1 VTNSGDPTA
10 DLHELELGPIWES
23 LQERYGSKID
33 PRASLTLDP
42 RELGTEADVVLEAD
56 VGVLEPV
63 RLSGDCPSYEPRG
76 VLGRGGMG
84 EVSLARERSL
94 RRDVALKRAD
104 ASDGAQRALL
114 REALLLGALEHPNIV
129 PVHRLASDEA
139 GRPVLVMKR
148 IAGSSW
154 QDLLEDPN
162 HSTWSSL
169 PPDPLAA
176 NLQIFTQVC
185 SAVHYAHSRGVLHR
199 DIKPNNVMVG
209 EFGEV
214 YLVDWGLGL
223 RLEER
228 AETPAG
234 VVGTPAYMAPEMLHE
249 PLGLSRQTDVY
260 LLGST
265 LHQVLTGT
273 PRHSG
278 ESPYNVLVRVLRS
291 EPYDY
296 GDGVPRELAEL
307 CNAATGRDPTQRP
320 ESAAELRRAVE
331 LFLEHRGSDD
341 LAERAS
347 EKLAQLEEL
356 YAGQGAL
363 EEASSEEAPALFA
376 AARFGFGQALEIWPE
391 NARAQAGL
399 QRCLEATI
407 EHELSQGRGA
417 LAKSLLA
424 DLPEARPELAA
435 RVSAQAEEEAG
446 ARARLTQLEAELDPT
461 RGARTRAWAAAGLAI
476 PVYGAAA
483 LLAGAVVTKR
493 LLFTY
498 AVAAAF
504 TTLVGALLAV
514 HLWIGRAWLL
524 ATRPNRLVVG
534 ACAAGWGACVLN
546 VAVCWAYEI
555 YAWVMILNVGLILTM
570 IAMQLALAVDRRLWV
585 AAGLGAG
592 ACLSGLFLPAGSDPI
607 LVHVVTG
614 LVVSLYVVAIWR
626 KNGPGEVT

>member
-1 VTNSGDPTA
+1 VTDPRDPTA

-23 LQERYGSKID
+23 LQERYGSQID

-56 VGVLEPV
+56 VGLLEPV
-63 RLSGDCPSYEPRG
+63 RLSGESASYTPCG
-76 VLGRGGMG
+76 LLGRGGMG
-84 EVSLARERSL
+84 EVSLARERVL
-94 RRDVALKRAD
+94 RREVALKRAD

-162 HSTWSSL
+162 HLTWDAL
-169 PPDPLAA
+169 PPDRLAA
-176 NLQIFTQVC
+176 NLQVFTQVC
-185 SAVHYAHSRGVLHR
+185 GAVHYAHSRGVLHR
-199 DIKPNNVMVG
+199 DIKPNNVMIG

-223 RLEER
+223 RLDER

-291 EPYDY
+291 DPYDY
-296 GDGVPRELAEL
+296 PPEVPRELAAL
-307 CNAATGRDPTQRP
+307 CNAATGRDPARRP

-331 LFLEHRGSDD
+331 RFLEHRGSED
-341 LAERAS
+341 LAHRAEEKLTQLEAIYAS
-347 EKLAQLEEL
+347 ES
-356 YAGQGAL
+356 GPNT
-363 EEASSEEAPALFA
+363 EEAPALFA

-391 NARAQAGL
+391 NPLARSGL

-407 EHELSQGRGA
+407 EHELRRGRA
-417 LAKSLLA
+417 VLAKTHLA
-424 DLPEARPELAA
+424 DLPEPRPELAA
-435 RVSAQAEEEAG
+435 RVAELAREEEST
-446 ARARLTQLEAELDPT
+446 RERLSQLEADLDPT
-461 RGARTRAWAAAGLAI
+461 RGARTRAWAAGGLAI
-476 PVYGAAA
+476 PIYGAAA
-483 LLAGAVVTKR
+483 LLAGAVITRR
-493 LLFTY
+493 LQFTY
-498 AVAAAF
+498 PVAAAF
-504 TTLVGALLAV
+504 TALVGSLLAF
-514 HLWIGRAWLL
+514 HLWLGRDWLL
-524 ATRPNRLVVG
+524 KTRPNRLVVG
-534 ACAAGWGACVLN
+534 MCASGWGACVLN
-546 VAVCWAYEI
+546 VALCWAYQI
-555 YAWVMILNVGLILTM
+555 PGWTMILYVGVILTLV
-570 IAMQLALAVDRRLWV
+570 AMQLAIAVDRRLWLP
-585 AAGLGAG
+585 AALGAA
-592 ACLSGLFLPAGSDPI
+592 ACLSGLILPGADPI
-607 LVHVVTG
+607 LIHVVTG
-614 LVVSLYVVAIWR
+614 LVVSLYLVAIWR
-626 KNGPGEVT
+626 KAGPGEVS